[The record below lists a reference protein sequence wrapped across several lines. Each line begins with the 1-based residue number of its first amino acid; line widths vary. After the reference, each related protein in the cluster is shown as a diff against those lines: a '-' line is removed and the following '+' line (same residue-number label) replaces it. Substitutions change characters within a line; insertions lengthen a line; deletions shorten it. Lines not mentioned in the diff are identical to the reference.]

1 VETLT
6 MSPKPSTQRLRVA
19 VLGGG
24 PDSEREVSLN
34 SSRAVATALEQS
46 DRFTVSFHE
55 VGRVA
60 AADLKSIAADV
71 LFPVLHGGFGEGGPL
86 QDLLEADGRPYV
98 GSGPGAA
105 RRAMDK
111 VATKLV
117 ALAQGIPTAD
127 SGIFDVRDERS
138 FVGLPAVL
146 KPIHEG
152 SSVGVH
158 LCRTQAQ
165 WDKARAHVAA
175 DMRAL
180 PGRVY
185 MIERLIRGV
194 ELTVGVLDPG
204 GDREAALPPIRIEPS
219 VEFYDYE
226 AKYTR
231 DDTKY
236 TVDPDLPHGVKEALR
251 HRAITMARA
260 LGIRH
265 LCRVDFLLDSDS
277 NAWLLEVNTMP
288 GFTSHSLFPM
298 AARHTGT
305 QMPALC
311 AALAELAHRDGAR
324 AAHTR

>member
-1 VETLT
+1 
-6 MSPKPSTQRLRVA
+6 MSKTAKADARPRVA

-34 SSRAVATALEQS
+34 SSRAIAEALAQG
-46 DRFTVSFHE
+46 DRFEVAFHE
-55 VGRVA
+55 VARPTA
-60 AADLKSIAADV
+60 AELKKLEADI

-111 VATKLV
+111 IATKLCAHANSV
-117 ALAQGIPTAD
+117 PTAEA
-127 SGIFDVRDERS
+127 GVFDVRDDHS

-146 KPIHEG
+146 KPVHEG

-158 LCRTQAQ
+158 LCRKQAE
-165 WDKARAHVAA
+165 WDKARAEVAG
-175 DMRAL
+175 DMRSL

-185 MIERLIRGV
+185 MVERLIKGA

-204 GDREAALPPIRIEPS
+204 GDREAALPAIRIEPG
-219 VEFYDYE
+219 VEFYDYA

-231 DDTKY
+231 DDTRY
-236 TVDPDLPHGVKEALR
+236 TVDPELPAGVKDSIRTRAL
-251 HRAITMARA
+251 AMSRA
-260 LGIRH
+260 LGVRH
-265 LCRVDFLLDSDS
+265 LCRVDFLLEDKGE
-277 NAWLLEVNTMP
+277 AWLLEVNTMP

-298 AARHTGT
+298 AARHAGT
-305 QMPALC
+305 DMPALC
-311 AALAELAHRDGAR
+311 ATLVDLAIRDGSR
-324 AAHTR
+324 RVRPKKKG